1 MDALHKLKQKL
12 KSQIGA
18 SITFALLLFLVCAV
32 VGSAVLVAGTAAA
45 GRMSKVAEM
54 DQRYY
59 AVNSAAKLLVDLME
73 RDEIRYQ
80 RKESVPVNQSTGE
93 GESGED
99 TTGSSDDSEEEYEWF
114 IKQGNDW
121 TSLPESD
128 SPLTLFL
135 AKQALSMS
143 KNMTED
149 ISFQIK
155 PDLTLEGVKL
165 NVTAVGTMTK
175 GDTDNS
181 ADLLFILSDATT
193 ADSTEGNYRIKAYF
207 TNVGGDSF
215 FHWKLYDMESI
226 RKSTETAVSSG
237 SDGEETP

>member
-1 MDALHKLKQKL
+1 MKKVLAILIAAVFCATFSVSALA
-12 KSQIGA
+12 GA
-18 SITFALLLFLVCAV
+18 PAAP
-32 VGSAVLVAGTAAA
+32 GEAPAG
-45 GRMSKVAEM
+45 
-54 DQRYY
+54 
-59 AVNSAAKLLVDLME
+59 
-73 RDEIRYQ
+73 
-80 RKESVPVNQSTGE
+80 ESVEAPGAGESEGGPAGPGESAE
-93 GESGED
+93 GESGGD
-99 TTGSSDDSEEEYEWF
+99 TTGGSDNSEEEYEWF

-121 TSLPESD
+121 ISLPESD

-181 ADLLFILSDATT
+181 ADLLFVLSDATT